1 MTIEPGPIDHKT
13 GSADG
18 AQEKMLP
25 NGPGAAAILAAGIGS
40 LAIGVFA
47 FSADVSP
54 YVKHAFDFWN
64 PSGPLSGVSLSA
76 VVVWLLAWLGLSRR
90 WAAREVDL
98 ARVSATAFA
107 MLIAGLLFTF
117 PPFMD
122 LLQGK

>member
-1 MTIEPGPIDHKT
+1 MTIELGQIDHEA
-13 GSADG
+13 GNVDG

-54 YVKHAFDFWN
+54 YVKNAFDFWN

-76 VVVWLLAWLGLSRR
+76 VVVWLLVWLWLSRR
-90 WAAREVDL
+90 WAAREVNL
-98 ARVSATAFA
+98 VGANTAAFA